1 MLVVPPLSGVEDTVS
16 FLLAQI
22 KEILDAEEVAIC
34 LKNEGPLWVYR
45 EGNLHL
51 IKEQALR
58 LGGIYV
64 PLRGGGWLIAVNP
77 KKEFSE
83 EHLRQYCSQVIENA
97 KKYDTLQDCVM
108 LDPLTGI
115 PNRSAL
121 YARLDEEITR
131 GGSFCVVFLDLNGFK
146 AVNDRLGHLAGDEIL
161 KRAAQVLKS
170 VLRSQDF
177 LARYG
182 GDEFVAVL
190 SRTGKREAER
200 IAKRLGSQEVRCE
213 RGMVVT
219 FSWGL
224 AVYPRDG
231 EGAEELLKCADRRMY
246 EYKMRLK
253 RGMDGNGME

>member
-1 MLVVPPLSGVEDTVS
+1 VLVVPPLSGVEDTVN

-22 KEILDAEEVAIC
+22 QEILDAEEVAIC
-34 LKNEGPLWVYR
+34 LENAGPLWVYR
-45 EGNLHL
+45 EGNVHL
-51 IKEQALR
+51 IKDQALR

-64 PLRGGGWLIAVNP
+64 PLQGGGWLVAVNP

-83 EHLRQYCSQVIENA
+83 EYLRQYCSRVIENA
-97 KKYDTLQDCVM
+97 KKYDALQECAM

-121 YARLDEEITR
+121 YARLEEEIAR

-146 AVNDRLGHLAGDEIL
+146 AVNDRLGHLVGDEIL
-161 KRAAQVLKS
+161 KKAAQVLKS

-200 IAKRLGSQEVRCE
+200 IAKRLGGQEVHCE
-213 RGMVVT
+213 RGATVT

-224 AVYPRDG
+224 AVYPRDALD
-231 EGAEELLKCADRRMY
+231 AEELLKCADRRMY
-246 EYKMRLK
+246 EYKMRFK
-253 RGMDGNGME
+253 RGTEGNGVE